1 MGQTVGYFR
10 GVTKNDGSG
19 VRINIYCH
27 AVRAVAGKYP
37 DPLSGRWWNQLRC
50 YHTPVEEW
58 WSIWS
63 NCTGNKC
70 NPSSLS
76 LLPSSVFVSK
86 YINKSSHSVVI
97 EHHCLFFFLAVSFF
111 FLAVSFFF
119 LSFVW
124 ISSPPFFFLLP
135 PLHSGVVRP
144 LPSKSLASSP
154 YPKCPSSCHMHPKSN
169 FTDTHAAWTHAMS
182 SAGSLSAVGREIQR
196 IRATLAS
203 AYDATRKSFCGYDD
217 NDDNQDQEE
226 EMRRDG
232 ESGRTARRSRR
243 VRHVVVHVR
252 SGDATGYGGMGSVAS
267 STATSK
273 HPITSSSP
281 PDRVYSL
288 FHQLYD
294 FYQQNKNKNLK
305 NILRFHLHT
314 ETLALSPNYRGI
326 YSELGPRLVF
336 QADRPGWAML
346 DEVIPVHVILNAE
359 ATQVLE
365 CLRSAGELKHRM
377 M

>member
-1 MGQTVGYFR
+1 M
-10 GVTKNDGSG
+10 
-19 VRINIYCH
+19 
-27 AVRAVAGKYP
+27 
-37 DPLSGRWWNQLRC
+37 
-50 YHTPVEEW
+50 
-58 WSIWS
+58 S
-63 NCTGNKC
+63 NTG
-70 NPSSLS
+70 S
-76 LLPSSVFVSK
+76 LL
-86 YINKSSHSVVI
+86 
-97 EHHCLFFFLAVSFF
+97 
-111 FLAVSFFF
+111 
-119 LSFVW
+119 
-124 ISSPPFFFLLP
+124 
-135 PLHSGVVRP
+135 
-144 LPSKSLASSP
+144 
-154 YPKCPSSCHMHPKSN
+154 
-169 FTDTHAAWTHAMS
+169 
-182 SAGSLSAVGREIQR
+182 AVGREIQR

-217 NDDNQDQEE
+217 DDDNHDQEE
-226 EMRRDG
+226 KMMRSDG
-232 ESGRTARRSRR
+232 DSESTTRKSSR

-267 STATSK
+267 SMATSK
-273 HPITSSSP
+273 HSTTSSSP

-294 FYQQNKNKNLK
+294 FYQKNKNQK